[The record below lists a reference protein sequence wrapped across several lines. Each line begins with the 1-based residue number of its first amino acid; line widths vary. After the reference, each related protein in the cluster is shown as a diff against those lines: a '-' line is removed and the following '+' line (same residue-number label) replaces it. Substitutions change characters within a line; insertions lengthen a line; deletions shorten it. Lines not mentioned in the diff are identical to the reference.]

1 MVERY
6 PPLMCGFGTLL
17 LAGVVVQ
24 GLSMAAVIDPY
35 TVPSPVDAI
44 LAIGRIVAE
53 ENALGRMM
61 ETAREVVVAGVFTIA
76 IGLIIGTLLHLGTTV
91 RHALIDWVAALAAAP
106 LVLAFPLF
114 LVLLGRTSSTV
125 VVMSVISAVVPM
137 ILKTVEGLGATRQ
150 VLINVGQ
157 VLNMTGPQIF
167 RKILL
172 PSALPVLFTGV
183 RLSWTFV
190 LISVVGIEFLI
201 SLDGLGQLI
210 NELSERYDLPG
221 TYAAILLAILVSVLF
236 FMVLEFAERWLQR
249 RS

>member
-1 MVERY
+1 MAERY
-6 PPLMCGFGTLL
+6 LPLLCGFGTLL
-17 LAGVVVQ
+17 LAGAVLQV
-24 GLSMAAVIDPY
+24 LSMAEIIDPY
-35 TVPSPVDAI
+35 TVPSPIDAI

-61 ETAREVVVAGVFTIA
+61 ETAREVVVAGVFTVA
-76 IGLIIGTLLHLGTTV
+76 IGLVGGTLLHLGTAA
-91 RHALIDWVAALAAAP
+91 RRALMDWVAALAAAP

-137 ILKTVEGLGATRQ
+137 VLKTVEGLGATRR
-150 VLINVGQ
+150 VLIDVGH
-157 VLNMTGPQIF
+157 VLNLTGPQIF

-221 TYAAILLAILVSVLF
+221 TYAAILLAILISVLF
-236 FMVLEFAERWLQR
+236 FMALEFAERWLQR

>member
-1 MVERY
+1 MAERHL
-6 PPLMCGFGTLL
+6 PLLCGFGTLL
-17 LAGVVVQ
+17 LAGAVLQV
-24 GLSMAAVIDPY
+24 LSMAEIIDPY
-35 TVPSPVDAI
+35 TVPSPIDAV
-44 LAIGRIVAE
+44 LAVGRIVAE

-61 ETAREVVVAGVFTIA
+61 ETAREVVVAGLFTVA
-76 IGLIIGTLLHLGTTV
+76 IGFLAGALLHLGTSA
-91 RHALIDWVAALAAAP
+91 RCALIDWVAALAAAP

-114 LVLLGRTSSTV
+114 LVVLGRTSGTV

-137 ILKTVEGLGATRQ
+137 ILKTVEGLGGTRR
-150 VLINVGQ
+150 VLIDVGH
-157 VLNMTGPQIF
+157 VLNLTGPQIF

-190 LISVVGIEFLI
+190 LVSVVGIEFLI

-210 NELSERYDLPG
+210 NELAERYDLAG
-221 TYAAILLAILVSVLF
+221 TYAAILLVILVSVIF
-236 FMVLEFAERWLQR
+236 FVALEFSERWLQR

>member
-1 MVERY
+1 MAERY
-6 PPLMCGFGTLL
+6 LPLLCGFGTLL
-17 LAGVVVQ
+17 LVGAVLQ
-24 GLSMAAVIDPY
+24 ALSMAEIIDPY
-35 TVPSPVDAI
+35 TVPSPIDAI
-44 LAIGRIVAE
+44 LAIGRITAE

-61 ETAREVVVAGVFTIA
+61 ETAREVVVAGVFTFA
-76 IGLIIGTLLHLGTTV
+76 IGLVVGTLLHLGTAA
-91 RHALIDWVAALAAAP
+91 RRALIDWVAALAAAP

-114 LVLLGRTSSTV
+114 LVLLGRTSSTI
-125 VVMSVISAVVPM
+125 VVMSVISSVVPM

-150 VLINVGQ
+150 VLINVGH
-157 VLNMTGPQIF
+157 VLNLTGPQMF

-172 PSALPVLFTGV
+172 PSALPVLFTGI

-236 FMVLEFAERWLQR
+236 FIALEFAERWLQR